1 MFTNF
6 QRKKLFDEKEK
17 NDFGIMVTDMR
28 VNLSFKNFIYNKK
41 KLHKA
46 SHPLSKP
53 FVCRAPFLIF
63 DLISSTESLQLVK

>member
-6 QRKKLFDEKEK
+6 ERKKLFDEKEK

-41 KLHKA
+41 KT
-46 SHPLSKP
+46 S
-53 FVCRAPFLIF
+53 
-63 DLISSTESLQLVK
+63 